1 MAKPKKRQTH
11 VTTTR
16 AQTVKGEQSKEMK
29 RFKKEQGLATWKE
42 IQKQESLGLV
52 DEAERKIRQ
61 IARYNE
67 QQNILIQTMTSAGW
81 SVVNVLHNITDLQGN
96 LFDLEEKLRNEGIN
110 PLESPEY
117 MKAREML
124 NKQIEF
130 VHKHKIDATE
140 LQLKINDKKEKMD
153 DDSLFTVDAE

>member
-1 MAKPKKRQTH
+1 MAKKKAKRQSAITNSQ
-11 VTTTR
+11 
-16 AQTVKGEQSKEMK
+16 AQTVKGEQSKELK
-29 RFKKEQGLATWKE
+29 KFKKEQGLATWKE
-42 IQKQESLGLV
+42 IQKEEQRGLV

-67 QQNILIQTMTSAGW
+67 QQNVLIQTMTSAGW
-81 SVVNVLHNITDLQGN
+81 SVVNVLHNITDLQSN

-130 VHKHKIDATE
+130 VHKHKIDAVE
-140 LQLKINDKKEKMD
+140 LQLKISDKKEKMD
-153 DDSLFTVDAE
+153 DDTLFEVS